1 MTWAHVTHSMKDY
14 LNILLAIYIAI
25 SLSPSKEGR
34 EDNMSGIIIGMA
46 SDLF

>member
-1 MTWAHVTHSMKDY
+1 MTWSHVIYSMKDY
-14 LNILLAIYIAI
+14 LNILLAICRAI
-25 SLSPSKEGR
+25 SLSPSKESK